1 MLQDDLMTA
10 GRLQA
15 HYLNEQIGRQVAGGR
30 LLIGF
35 LQQGQAVVKDLG
47 PI

>member
-1 MLQDDLMTA
+1 MGKM
-10 GRLQA
+10 GRSVL
-15 HYLNEQIGRQVAGGR
+15 GGHM
-30 LLIGF
+30 LIGF

>member
-1 MLQDDLMTA
+1 MTA

-15 HYLNEQIGRQVAGGR
+15 NYLNEQMGRQVAGGR

-35 LQQGQAVVKDLG
+35 LQQGQSVVKDLG
-47 PI
+47 AL

>member
-1 MLQDDLMTA
+1 MAA

-15 HYLNEQIGRQVAGGR
+15 SYLNDQMGRQVAGGR

>member
-1 MLQDDLMTA
+1 MGA

-15 HYLNEQIGRQVAGGR
+15 GYLNEPMGRQVAGGR

-35 LQQGQAVVKDLG
+35 LQRAQAVVKDLG
-47 PI
+47 TI